1 MNKIFIMI
9 LISLLTACST
19 HHANTSS
26 TLNKETTMKETT
38 MTENIPTPQFTQ
50 RQLLTKLLEMM
61 EIAHSEDDFTPERVS
76 QVFGV
81 KLRTQGLEEGE
92 FLLTENLTSDWRYY
106 FDKSRGGIS
115 KEHWFF
121 SI

>member
-1 MNKIFIMI
+1 MNKIFIII

-26 TLNKETTMKETT
+26 TLNKETAI
-38 MTENIPTPQFTQ
+38 TENKPTPQFTQ

>member
-26 TLNKETTMKETT
+26 TLNKETTI
-38 MTENIPTPQFTQ
+38 TENIPTPQFTQ
-50 RQLLTKLLEMM
+50 RQLLTKLLAMM
-61 EIAHSEDDFTPERVS
+61 EIAHSQDDFTPERVS

-106 FDKSRGGIS
+106 FDKSRDGIS